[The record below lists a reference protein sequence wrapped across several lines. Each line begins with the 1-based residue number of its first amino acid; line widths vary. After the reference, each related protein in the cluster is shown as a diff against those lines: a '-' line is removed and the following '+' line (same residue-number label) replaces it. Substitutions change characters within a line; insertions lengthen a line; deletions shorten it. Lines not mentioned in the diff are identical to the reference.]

1 MILYRKKFQAPCS
14 WLKGIKAQ
22 NSFLLPLQKTYNL
35 MQTILTKKWIAGILL
50 LAITFSTLSCSS
62 SRRSIAIEEGWELLG
77 ESKVNFVRDRDQV
90 QVLSSNLFTAIRFK
104 VENRDV
110 HMNEL
115 HVVFQNGDKLD
126 PAIDEN
132 ITADQYSRDI
142 QLGPEGKAVRSID
155 FRYRTTGNLLKGR
168 ANVLVFGKR
177 YVPPY
182 YPR

>member
-1 MILYRKKFQAPCS
+1 MQSLINKQKF
-14 WLKGIKAQ
+14 
-22 NSFLLPLQKTYNL
+22 
-35 MQTILTKKWIAGILL
+35 AGLIL
-50 LAITFSTLSCSS
+50 LAIIFSTLSCSS

-77 ESKVNFVRDRDQV
+77 ESQVNFVRDRDQV
-90 QVLSSNLFTAIRFK
+90 DVLSSNLFTAIRFK

-126 PAIDEN
+126 PVINDN
-132 ITADQYSRDI
+132 ISADQYSRDI

-155 FRYRTTGNLLKGR
+155 FRYRTTGNVLKGR

-177 YVPPY
+177 YVAPE

>member
-1 MILYRKKFQAPCS
+1 MQSIFNKK
-14 WLKGIKAQ
+14 
-22 NSFLLPLQKTYNL
+22 LL
-35 MQTILTKKWIAGILL
+35 AGFIL
-50 LAITFSTLSCSS
+50 LAIAFTTVSCSS

-90 QVLSSNLFTAIRFK
+90 DVLSSNLFTAIRFK

-126 PAIDEN
+126 PAIDDN

-142 QLGPEGKAVRSID
+142 ELGPEGKAVRSVD
-155 FRYRTTGNLLKGR
+155 FKYRTTGNVLKGR

-177 YVPPY
+177 YVAPI